1 MPDLPDSIQVLV
13 KPATTATGTPLL
25 ESTDIPKGWDLEI
38 IEQRR
43 DGALVALSP
52 DLNLAG
58 LETSIDNYRRN
69 ERTPKGRLKRG
80 SRPVFNLEQIEP
92 SSRLLRIGDELALT
106 DLQPNENYAID
117 VEIAAGREQPEG
129 AQRRQS
135 FAGYIRNGQAQII
148 GNGPIVGPDYAAY
161 RVQASGQLIS
171 DMLDYHPWV
180 TSVDLPPIVE
190 REATELRNMDE
201 PNLPDFTAP
210 GADAPIIGVI
220 DGGIIPEHPLIRLA
234 VRDQAHRSFISD
246 SILDEGAEGHG
257 TAIVSL
263 VALGSLRGALLNP
276 PEPAVAPVRVA
287 LGRLLDRYT
296 QIPTDVVA
304 HRIITE
310 IAPMMLAENGCRVL
324 NHSIASRGLFNVNR
338 MSLWAEAIDSVAYDE
353 GNDGFLF
360 IIPSGN
366 IDGQLSPT
374 INQIRAWLN
383 NPGYPQYLLQSQCRL
398 RNPAQAVNALTVG
411 SYVPIA
417 GVMFHNAQAFGHR
430 AISQS
435 GMPSPFTRV
444 GVGFLNEIKPE
455 VVEEGGN
462 WYRDDGGMLVTRA
475 QHTDVAVANSAFATE
490 GRIVKFVSGTSFAAA
505 KVSNLAG
512 LIQGA
517 IPNAGPDLI
526 RALIVNSAS
535 WPERLASLDDTIR
548 LWGYGV
554 PNRERA
560 LLAQGPRSLVIIEDS
575 IQIGHAQI
583 FRIPFPHDLFEDNPE
598 IIVRVSVTLAYRAPV
613 RKSNRKYRGT
623 VLEWMFSRSDESLAQ
638 FSRRCSTIPGTDILD
653 EDNDNEPELRPGD
666 WDWKIGTRLRTRG
679 TAQKD
684 WFDAAADQFPEE
696 LYLAVIGRRGWISK
710 AQQDAGFQQRY
721 AVAISLEVIGAAIP
735 IHERIEALV
744 RVPVRV

>member
-304 HRIITE
+304 Q
-310 IAPMMLAENGCRVL
+310 N
-324 NHSIASRGLFNVNR
+324 
-338 MSLWAEAIDSVAYDE
+338 Y
-353 GNDGFLF
+353 
-360 IIPSGN
+360 
-366 IDGQLSPT
+366 
-374 INQIRAWLN
+374 
-383 NPGYPQYLLQSQCRL
+383 
-398 RNPAQAVNALTVG
+398 
-411 SYVPIA
+411 
-417 GVMFHNAQAFGHR
+417 
-430 AISQS
+430 
-435 GMPSPFTRV
+435 
-444 GVGFLNEIKPE
+444 
-455 VVEEGGN
+455 
-462 WYRDDGGMLVTRA
+462 YRDRTYDACREWL
-475 QHTDVAVANSAFATE
+475 
-490 GRIVKFVSGTSFAAA
+490 
-505 KVSNLAG
+505 
-512 LIQGA
+512 QG
-517 IPNAGPDLI
+517 I
-526 RALIVNSAS
+526 
-535 WPERLASLDDTIR
+535 ESL
-548 LWGYGV
+548 
-554 PNRERA
+554 
-560 LLAQGPRSLVIIEDS
+560 
-575 IQIGHAQI
+575 H
-583 FRIPFPHDLFEDNPE
+583 
-598 IIVRVSVTLAYRAPV
+598 
-613 RKSNRKYRGT
+613 RKSRF
-623 VLEWMFSRSDESLAQ
+623 VQ
-638 FSRRCSTIPGTDILD
+638 C
-653 EDNDNEPELRPGD
+653 
-666 WDWKIGTRLRTRG
+666 
-679 TAQKD
+679 
-684 WFDAAADQFPEE
+684 
-696 LYLAVIGRRGWISK
+696 
-710 AQQDAGFQQRY
+710 
-721 AVAISLEVIGAAIP
+721 
-735 IHERIEALV
+735 
-744 RVPVRV
+744 